1 MKGVRRE
8 EPDSSEGQLGEDFHH
23 PKCFAISNDE
33 ARLMLHTKRMKEPL
47 KTFAKAFS
55 HSEEYVSR
63 VSQFAEKEDI
73 CEARLIMLETGFSKF
88 EMAQLLNFC
97 PGSVDEAWRLV
108 PSLKRAD
115 PRTLS
120 DALEVINEYRKP

>member
-8 EPDSSEGQLGEDFHH
+8 EPDSSEGQLGEDFH
-23 PKCFAISNDE
+23 PPRCFAISNDE

-63 VSQFAEKEDI
+63 VSRPRMPRWEGIPKTGTAESTYI
-73 CEARLIMLETGFSKF
+73 LHWF
-88 EMAQLLNFC
+88 
-97 PGSVDEAWRLV
+97 
-108 PSLKRAD
+108 
-115 PRTLS
+115 
-120 DALEVINEYRKP
+120 